1 MQKITLIKVMK
12 STGFQVPNPTPP
24 WWPATWPAS
33 SGASNRWSQTCECNS
48 PAPHQRETEV
58 AGFFWGGSPN
68 HFPYEGVVHQQNP
81 GPGFG
86 KKAGRF
92 GENPPLN
99 CLTIFC
105 VFLVGW
111 WWKILDENGKNTLVR
126 KNGNIEGMDDCLI
139 IRMPTSPMIFFIKN
153 YYHTPPQQQKN
164 RRRGHHGDRP
174 CGPKKC
180 FVSVD
185 PIDPRRWD
193 HRSDPHPLSQK
204 GKWDPSRRS
213 PVTSRSFGTP
223 TRYVLFCWF
232 PLGKGGKTTPKKLGG
247 VNLVTFRG
255 LWVVYLFGCLMRL
268 ILVLLG
274 NIWWFCEQKTLK
286 TF

>member
-1 MQKITLIKVMK
+1 MPCKKSWNPWDFKSPIQHPHGGLQLDQHHLALQIVGLRLVNAIHQLLTSGKQRLQGFLGGAHPTISHMKGWFTNKTLVQVLVRRLGDLERTHL
-12 STGFQVPNPTPP
+12 STV
-24 WWPATWPAS
+24 W
-33 SGASNRWSQTCECNS
+33 
-48 PAPHQRETEV
+48 
-58 AGFFWGGSPN
+58 
-68 HFPYEGVVHQQNP
+68 HF
-81 GPGFG
+81 
-86 KKAGRF
+86 
-92 GENPPLN
+92 
-99 CLTIFC
+99 FC

-126 KNGNIEGMDDCLI
+126 KNGNIEGMDYCLI

-153 YYHTPPQQQKN
+153 YYHTPPNNKKIDVAVTTVTD
-164 RRRGHHGDRP
+164 HP

-232 PLGKGGKTTPKKLGG
+232 PAGKGGRQP
-247 VNLVTFRG
+247 
-255 LWVVYLFGCLMRL
+255 
-268 ILVLLG
+268 
-274 NIWWFCEQKTLK
+274 QKTGWGE
-286 TF
+286 FGHF

>member
-1 MQKITLIKVMK
+1 MK

-24 WWPATWPAS
+24 WWPATWPTS

-58 AGFFWGGSPN
+58 AGFFLGGSPN
-68 HFPYEGVVHQQNP
+68 HFQYEGMVYQQNP

-105 VFLVGW
+105 VFWLGDDGKFWMKMV
-111 WWKILDENGKNTLVR
+111 KQTPVKKKEILKVWILSDNKDANVPPWFVHQEIT
-126 KNGNIEGMDDCLI
+126 
-139 IRMPTSPMIFFIKN
+139 T
-153 YYHTPPQQQKN
+153 TPPNNKKI
-164 RRRGHHGDRP
+164 DVEKTTWP
-174 CGPKKC
+174 TIDVFSKC
-180 FVSVD
+180 FVSSI

-193 HRSDPHPLSQK
+193 HRSDPRPLSQK

-223 TRYVLFCWF
+223 TRYVLFFCFWAVWGF
-232 PLGKGGKTTPKKLGG
+232 RQPKKTGWGETVTTLEVYGLCIC
-247 VNLVTFRG
+247 LVV
-255 LWVVYLFGCLMRL
+255 WCALF
-268 ILVLLG
+268 
-274 NIWWFCEQKTLK
+274 WFC
-286 TF
+286 